1 MAKDRISPCK
11 YYIAFGEC
19 SKGREASQNGYCQK
33 CEKYIPRIRERH
45 LNRKK
50 QKLEKIRKNERYD

>member
-1 MAKDRISPCK
+1 MAKDRQTSCK

-19 SKGREASQNGYCQK
+19 SKGREANHKGYCQK
-33 CEKYIPRIRERH
+33 CGKYVPRVKERH

-50 QKLEKIRKNERYD
+50 QKLEKIRGNDQY